1 MKIEFKNGIFEVNT
15 NQIILVQQDANST
28 PVSITEIEL
37 EQISANQKAIKIKG
51 DNKWILS
58 QYFLQYEFIDVVN
71 KVSSPSIIPDNFKK
85 SHKNPPIFEPF
96 DLTPPYIKT
105 YP

>member
-15 NQIILVQQDANST
+15 NQIILVQQDTNST
-28 PVSITEIEL
+28 PTSIIEIEL

-71 KVSSPSIIPDNFKK
+71 KVNFPSIIPDKFKYPPN
-85 SHKNPPIFEPF
+85 NPMPVWKGL
-96 DLTPPYIKT
+96 DLTPYIKT